1 MMRKNKNITLTLL
14 LGVLFIHNTFAQNQK
29 GFIPDSCSYRVI
41 SQPSELTKKSWMIY
55 GNNFRFPFL
64 LADNN
69 ILLLSNDEVKKPLAF
84 AIPKEMDPF
93 DDLFISDGLLICKR
107 ENSTKSYN
115 GKKITDLF
123 FMPNADFNIYPAN
136 SSHFYFV
143 KHKSDSSF
151 VYLYEFST
159 KRFSKIFDTPFLI
172 DHLSGTGRECFIT
185 SGEVIYYVS
194 DEVCTIVEV
203 ADSKVQ
209 SIDFYSEG
217 AFFST
222 EKACYYMGLPGKS
235 YPFLLGNIKQV
246 MLVDNRLYL
255 LFNDGLLSVIDHA
268 DQYQTLLDAVINK
281 ENKNDDEK
289 H

>member
-1 MMRKNKNITLTLL
+1 MMRKNKNITLVLL
-14 LGVLFIHNTFAQNQK
+14 LGVLFIHNTFAQNPK

-41 SQPSELTKKSWMIY
+41 SQPSELTKISSLVY
-55 GNNFRFPFL
+55 GNNYKYPFL
-64 LADNN
+64 LFDNTV
-69 ILLLSNDEVKKPLAF
+69 LLLSNDEVTEPVAF
-84 AIPKEMDPF
+84 TIPKEMNACE
-93 DDLFISDGLLICKR
+93 DLFISEGLLICKR
-107 ENSTKSYN
+107 ENSTKSFD
-115 GKKITDLF
+115 GKRVIDLF
-123 FMPNADFNIYPAN
+123 SMPNADFNIYPAN

-143 KHKSDSSF
+143 KHSSDSSF
-151 VYLYEFST
+151 VYLFEYST
-159 KRFSKIFDTPFLI
+159 KRFSKLFDAPFLI
-172 DHLSGTGRECFIT
+172 DHFVGNGHECFIT

-194 DEVCTIVEV
+194 DEICTIVEV
-203 ADSKVQ
+203 ADSKIQ

-255 LFNDGLLSVIDHA
+255 LFNDGLLSVIDNA
-268 DQYQTLLDAVINK
+268 DQYQVLLDAVINGENKK
-281 ENKNDDEK
+281 ENEK